1 MAVVAAAAFRSAF
14 PINSILSEAESLVIV
29 GQLIVSW
36 RSLAVVVVVVP
47 LNYTRSWTC
56 KSAVRY
62 LTLFF
67 IDRYFIR

>member
-36 RSLAVVVVVVP
+36 RSLAVVAIVP
-47 LNYTRSWTC
+47 LNLLARGR
-56 KSAVRY
+56 AIVQ
-62 LTLFF
+62 FV
-67 IDRYFIR
+67 I